1 MSNFKI
7 SALSFVTLHL
17 KKINENL
24 YKKNFSRVGISFKKL
39 YSAAFLLTL
48 AGVLMIAV
56 LVSIDKR
63 EQDMV
68 MIPRQV
74 REEQVTI
81 PAQTVIPEET
91 VPAVQEVLSMSAET
105 AGNDSPKQEPEGF
118 RGVKGEIKVNFGW
131 YLHPLYKDWR
141 YHTGIDVLGVKGQV
155 VPAIYSGQVT
165 DVFRDS
171 KSGLT
176 AVVKQKQYQV
186 YYGSLQNV
194 TVEKGSWIQAG
205 QEIGKMG
212 SCDAEPYDHLH
223 LSIKKNDEYIDP
235 LLVIN
240 K

>member
-7 SALSFVTLHL
+7 PALSFVTLHL

-39 YSAAFLLTL
+39 YSAAFLVAL
-48 AGVLMIAV
+48 ASVLMIAV
-56 LVSIDKR
+56 LVSINKR
-63 EQDMV
+63 EQNIV
-68 MIPRQV
+68 TIPGQV
-74 REEQVTI
+74 REEQVTVPVQI
-81 PAQTVIPEET
+81 AIPEEKA
-91 VPAVQEVLSMSAET
+91 PAVQEALSTSRET
-105 AGNDSPKQEPEGF
+105 AGNDSPKKEPEGF
-118 RGVKGEIKVNFGW
+118 RGVQGEIKVNVGW
-131 YLHPLYKDWR
+131 DLHPLYKDWR

-155 VPAIYSGQVT
+155 VPAIHSGQVT

-171 KSGLT
+171 NSGLT
-176 AVVKQKQYQV
+176 AVVNQKHYQV

-194 TVEKGSWIQAG
+194 TVEKGSWVQAG

-212 SCDAEPYDHLH
+212 SCEAEPYDHLH